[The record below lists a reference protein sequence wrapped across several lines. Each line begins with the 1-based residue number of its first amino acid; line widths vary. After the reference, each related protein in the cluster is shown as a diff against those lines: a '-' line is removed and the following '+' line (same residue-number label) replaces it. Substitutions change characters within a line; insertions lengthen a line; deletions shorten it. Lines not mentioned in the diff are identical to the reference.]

1 MHADEAEGI
10 GRLGSVLV
18 EFPPERLF
26 ASQRPGSQPEDTLC
40 KHDGRLIT
48 PKLVMHLLE
57 VRAGTSWILVTDNIK
72 EKPALTSSVL
82 PWFELISNLRF

>member
-1 MHADEAEGI
+1 MEKKGLDNV
-10 GRLGSVLV
+10 VLPSLK
-18 EFPPERLF
+18 FLLDGF
-26 ASQRPGSQPEDTLC
+26 SPGSALAACWQTLSE
-40 KHDGRLIT
+40 KAQWQVLT
-48 PKLVMHLLE
+48 PNEVSMHLLE